1 MVLVC
6 GAGSGSTVGPDI
18 PEYKRH
24 LSMPVEKVTAEDPHE
39 GTVLKKVASLTLS
52 KLELETRICK
62 PKFVP
67 EKLDFQLYEKFEGK
81 NFIQQSILPIRNIVN
96 IQELY

>member
-1 MVLVC
+1 
-6 GAGSGSTVGPDI
+6 
-18 PEYKRH
+18 
-24 LSMPVEKVTAEDPHE
+24 MPVDVVSSEVPQE

-52 KLELETRICK
+52 KLELETKISK

-81 NFIQQSILPIRNIVN
+81 PSIH
-96 IQELY
+96 LYITNMTHYVVTQNN